1 MCEVTDIKSL
11 DSQIRQLLSQED
23 LSLYIELTKDLLQ
36 SYSKYPRRVNFM
48 AKTKDEEKER
58 IINDFIIRTLL
69 VFRGPASPT
78 ASFAG
83 PNQQS
88 SNQFG
93 EVGERI
99 AQASVSGTRIRDS
112 MMEYITK
119 VRRKKSVISEGKC
132 QECSSD
138 SLSMDSDTG
147 NLVCMSCG
155 FEMLD
160 LSDRNIAYRDAETMT
175 VIRKPIYERTKHFRD
190 LVNQYQGKL
199 TRSIDSEII
208 DQLRECFR
216 INGIDPRT
224 VTRRNICTFLLELNH
239 SECYDSVNYLYSHF
253 TGLGLPDL
261 SGVEEQLF
269 RDYDMLQKAYN
280 ELSSSEKQERN
291 NFLKGIQVFEC
302 LLKKNHI
309 PYEPESFS
317 QLKTED
323 RMRKYD
329 NILEQLFK
337 RLEWTYPR

>member
-1 MCEVTDIKSL
+1 MSEVTDIKSL
-11 DSQIRQLLSQED
+11 DEQIRPLLSQED
-23 LSLYIELTKDLLQ
+23 LCLYTELTKDLLQ
-36 SYSKYPRRVNFM
+36 SYSKFPRRVNFM
-48 AKTKDEEKER
+48 ARTKDEEKER

-69 VFRGPASPT
+69 VFRGSGPEQS
-78 ASFAG
+78 G
-83 PNQQS
+83 PNH
-88 SNQFG
+88 
-93 EVGERI
+93 
-99 AQASVSGTRIRDS
+99 SGTRIRDS
-112 MMEYITK
+112 MMEYMTQ
-119 VRRKKSVISEGKC
+119 VRRKKSIISENKC
-132 QECSSD
+132 QECFSEI
-138 SLSMDSDTG
+138 LSVDSDTG

-175 VIRKPIYERTKHFRD
+175 VIRKPIYERTKHFKD

-199 TRSIDSEII
+199 TRAIDHEII
-208 DQLRECFR
+208 ENLRECFR

-224 VTRRNICTFLLELNH
+224 VTRRNICNFLLELGH
-239 SECYDSVNYLYSHF
+239 SEYYDSVNFLYSHF
-253 TGLGLPDL
+253 TGAVLPDL

-309 PYEPESFS
+309 PYDSDAFPS
-317 QLKTED
+317 LKTED

-337 RLEWTYPR
+337 KLEWSFPTYPR